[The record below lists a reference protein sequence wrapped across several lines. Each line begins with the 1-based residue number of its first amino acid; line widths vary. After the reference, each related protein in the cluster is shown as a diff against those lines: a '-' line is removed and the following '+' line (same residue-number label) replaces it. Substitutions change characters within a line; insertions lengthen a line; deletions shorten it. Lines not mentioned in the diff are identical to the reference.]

1 MKRQAPRLVIAAPG
15 SGSGKTLAVCGILTS
30 LLAAGKKPAAFK
42 CGPDYIDPMFHE
54 TVIGTAS
61 KNLDTFF
68 AGEELVRQL
77 FLEEAKHADLSVIE
91 GVMGYYDGL
100 AGTSLSASTYD
111 VARTLEAPVILVVD
125 AAKTSVSVMALLKGF
140 REFRQDSLIRGVI
153 FNQLSPSRYEGMK
166 QLTEEELGIPV
177 CGYLPKMEDMDL
189 ESRHLGLVMPGEIE
203 KWKEK
208 LQKLEKQCRISL
220 DLPLLEKIASTA
232 PDMEEG
238 ELDIPVKEISQ
249 KLLQKDSQKP
259 PVVAVAKDA
268 VFSFYYKDNLRL
280 LEKLGAQLLE
290 FSPLNDREIPR
301 EADALLLGGGYPELY
316 GAHLEENLPMRQ
328 SVKQALSS
336 GMPCMAEC
344 GGFLYLQE
352 EMEDP
357 EGRHYKMAG
366 FLPGKSFYKGR
377 LSRFGYV
384 SLTAQKDGAFAK
396 EKEIIRGHEFH
407 YMDTDANGDAFQ
419 ACKPITGR
427 NWECGVTGEAF
438 YAGFPHLYLYS
449 MPDFAGRFVRKAEE
463 YGKNRRKQQL

>member
-1 MKRQAPRLVIAAPG
+1 MKRRAPRLVIAAPG

-30 LLAAGKKPAAFK
+30 LLAAGKRPAAFK

-77 FLEEAKHADLSVIE
+77 FLEDAKDADLSVIE

-100 AGTSLSASTYD
+100 AGLSLSASTYD

-140 REFRQDSLIRGVI
+140 LEFRRDSLIRGVI

-166 QLTEEELGIPV
+166 QLAEEELGIPV

-189 ESRHLGLVMPGEIE
+189 ESRHLGLVMPGEIRN
-203 KWKEK
+203 WKEK
-208 LQKLEKQCRISL
+208 LEKLKRQCRMSL

-232 PDMEEG
+232 ADMEER
-238 ELDIPVKEISQ
+238 EIDIPGKAISP
-249 KLLQKDSQKP
+249 KPLQKDFPKP
-259 PVVAVAKDA
+259 PVIAVAKDGA
-268 VFSFYYKDNLRL
+268 FSFYYKDNLRL
-280 LEKLGAQLLE
+280 FKKLGAQLLE
-290 FSPLNDREIPR
+290 FSPLNDREIPG

-316 GAHLEENLPMRQ
+316 GECLEENLSMRR
-328 SVKQALSS
+328 SVRRALSY

-352 EMEDP
+352 EMENP
-357 EGRHYKMAG
+357 EGKRYKMAG
-366 FLPGKSFYKGR
+366 FLPGKSFYRGG

-384 SLTAQKDGAFAK
+384 SLTARKDGAFLK
-396 EKEIIRGHEFH
+396 EEESIRGHEFH

-427 NWECGVTGEAF
+427 KWECGAAGEAF

-463 YGKNRRKQQL
+463 YGNNRRKQQF